1 MVFKAKFYKT
11 LFAIYY
17 KFYLLHIFLILFIMI
32 LFITDLL
39 YLLSFYL
46 QVLFICKMSKEIK
59 KKNLEQNVMKD
70 AVIKSLLDSLELMK
84 LEVEN
89 DSLRILRF

>member
-1 MVFKAKFYKT
+1 
-11 LFAIYY
+11 
-17 KFYLLHIFLILFIMI
+17 MI

-70 AVIKSLLDSLELMK
+70 AVIKSLLDALELMK

-89 DSLRILRF
+89 DGLRILRF